1 MEARVLDQE
10 IVETWLD
17 EFVRRLREAFG
28 ERLRFVGH
36 HGSWAR
42 GEAAPES
49 DIDTMVILD
58 RIEPPD
64 LVGFR
69 AVIESM
75 PDGGKAASGLLNSV
89 PEMLALPRSGLMQY
103 FWGCK
108 VLHGSMEGIVERP
121 TERDLLEDVR
131 AKASTHLLNARHYLL
146 FPHDLSQKVHNLRI
160 PFKECFYALQEWVLV
175 RTGEF
180 VPRTED
186 LLGLLED
193 GVDRE
198 VVEVVR
204 DWRKSEQDR
213 SARPAYYIGL
223 LEKWCRSMLSRLPA
237 QAA

>member
-1 MEARVLDQE
+1 METRVLDQE

-17 EFVRRLREAFG
+17 EFVRRLREVFG

-75 PDGGKAASGLLNSV
+75 PDGGKAASGLLTSV
-89 PEMLALPRSGLMQY
+89 PEMRALPRSGLMQY

-146 FPHDLSQKVHNLRI
+146 FPHDLSQKVHNLRY
-160 PFKECFYALQEWVLV
+160 PFKECAYALQQWVLV
-175 RTGEF
+175 QSGEF
-180 VPRTED
+180 VARKDD
-186 LLGLLED
+186 LLRVLDEEM
-193 GVDRE
+193 DRA

-204 DWRKSEQDR
+204 AWRQSEQDR
-213 SARPAYYIGL
+213 TARPAYYLEL